1 MRRAWAAARGRHSA
15 AGTRLS
21 PAAAESKAWSS
32 SSDGRCSMCASQAD
46 QSPSAQ
52 PHRVRHSEI
61 LCFDDLVF

>member
-52 PHRVRHSEI
+52 PHRAPALRERTAN
-61 LCFDDLVF
+61 LNY